1 MPNKLKAFFGV
12 LILLSL
18 MMIITQSKLLKF
30 NIKQIECQLDDQDCP
45 VELAQQL
52 TPLHDKSFLFSPL
65 ERDIRDLNINL
76 YQLDSIQKSWPST
89 VHLNFSHKPNSY
101 QLKFK
106 DSSQSI
112 LVTANGL
119 THTYADQK
127 LPLIEVSQQS
137 VQALKNE
144 IVDEELH
151 QLNLNLVQFLAS
163 HQLSYQSIK
172 INSFQEIE
180 ILLSDNLIALA
191 QKDGLKTQISKL
203 AIIIDKVDLKAI
215 DLQINRID
223 LRFKFPVLKIA
234 N

>member
-45 VELAQQL
+45 VELTQQL

-76 YQLDSIQKSWPST
+76 YQLDSIQKSWPNT
-89 VHLNFSHKPNSY
+89 VRLNFSHKPNSY

-119 THTYADQK
+119 THIYSGQK

-137 VQALKNE
+137 AQALKNE
-144 IVDEELH
+144 IVNEELH

-180 ILLSDNLIALA
+180 ILLSDNLIALT